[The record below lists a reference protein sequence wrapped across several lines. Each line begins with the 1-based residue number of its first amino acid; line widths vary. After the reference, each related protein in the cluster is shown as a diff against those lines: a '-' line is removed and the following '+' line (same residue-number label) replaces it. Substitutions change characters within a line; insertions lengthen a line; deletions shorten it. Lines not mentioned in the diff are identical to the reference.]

1 MPNENTGKRNHQ
13 TCGFEHSLTIK
24 GVDFNIVSPSLISM
38 ATLGKPY
45 ETINIANLR
54 YPAKK

>member
-1 MPNENTGKRNHQ
+1 MKIRGREII
-13 TCGFEHSLTIK
+13 EHVDLKHSVTIK
-24 GVDFNIVSPSLISM
+24 GVDFNIVSPSWISM

-54 YPAKK
+54 